1 VVTRVLRRALFPL
14 AHAAEA
20 PAEDPFGSFMW
31 GFRAAELLGPD
42 AQVSFDPAVTVLAP
56 AFAEDPFQVPVTLD
70 ARAVAGVERIV
81 VFVDYGPI
89 PRILTFHPGAAE
101 PRLSLRFKIDQATP
115 VRAAALGADGV
126 WHVGSA
132 WVDAA
137 GGGCSAPAVAYATD
151 DWEDRLGTVRGGIWR
166 NAGRVRAVV
175 DHPMDTGLAGGIPV
189 FIVQELA
196 LESVD
201 GAPLTRIGLDE
212 PVSED
217 PAFTLHFPPG
227 ALPPAVHL
235 RGRDTSGTP
244 IRAVLKDVAP
254 ADNPEV
260 PR

>member
-1 VVTRVLRRALFPL
+1 MGMLRRALIPF
-14 AHAAEA
+14 AHAAPVQA
-20 PAEDPFGSFMW
+20 GDPFGSFMW
-31 GFRAAELLGPD
+31 DYRAAEMLGAD
-42 AQVSFDPAVTVLAP
+42 ARVSFDPAVTVLAP
-56 AFAEDPFQVPVTLD
+56 AFAEDPFQVPMTLD

-89 PRILTFHPGAAE
+89 PRILTFHPGTAE
-101 PRLSLRFKIDQATP
+101 ARLSLRFKIDQATP

-166 NAGRVRAVV
+166 EVGRVRAVV
-175 DHPMDTGLAGGIPV
+175 DHPMDTGLADGIPI

-196 LESVD
+196 LESPD
-201 GAPLTRIGLDE
+201 GAPLTRIVLDE

-217 PAFTLHFPPG
+217 PAFTLHFPPD

-235 RGRDTSGTP
+235 RGRDTSGTA
-244 IRAVLKDVAP
+244 IRAVLKDVPPWGAG
-254 ADNPEV
+254 EV
-260 PR
+260 LQ